1 MGKLGISP
9 SILSKADPRIL
20 RAARFID
27 NHPLRI
33 TGGESQLA
41 RRVGLSVSQLSRL
54 FVRDLGISPQRYAD
68 SRRLEKGRQLLHLN
82 RHSIKEVAAELG
94 FSSLPHFSAWF
105 RRMEG
110 MSPPEYLK
118 SLDG

>member
-1 MGKLGISP
+1 M
-9 SILSKADPRIL
+9 A
-20 RAARFID
+20 
-27 NHPLRI
+27 H
-33 TGGESQLA
+33 
-41 RRVGLSVSQLSRL
+41 RVGLSVSQLNRL
-54 FVRDLGISPQRYAD
+54 FAHQMGISPRRYAD

-110 MSPPEYLK
+110 MSPREYLK
-118 SLDG
+118 NLDR